1 MKLELT
7 ITEEHIQQIADAI
20 IERILPAMV
29 KRAGAAQQDDALMN
43 IAELAQYMKVDE
55 SWIYTRTGQQRIP
68 FIKKGKYL
76 LFRRSEI
83 DKWLQQDAVKPL
95 SPFTG
100 IRKCS

>member
-7 ITEEHIQQIADAI
+7 ITEENIHQIADAI
-20 IERILPAMV
+20 IERLLPALA
-29 KRAGAAQQDDALMN
+29 RRTGAGQPDDALMDVQ
-43 IAELAQYMKVDE
+43 ELAQYMKVDE
-55 SWIYTRTGQQRIP
+55 SWIYARTGQQRIP
-68 FIKKGKYL
+68 YIKKGKYL

-95 SPFTG
+95 APFTG